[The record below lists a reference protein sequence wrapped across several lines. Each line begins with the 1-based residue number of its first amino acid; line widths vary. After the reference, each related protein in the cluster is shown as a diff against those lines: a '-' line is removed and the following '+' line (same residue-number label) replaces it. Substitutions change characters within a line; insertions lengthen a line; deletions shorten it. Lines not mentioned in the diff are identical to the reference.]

1 MEHKQFNFHG
11 SPRCPKITSFGCS
24 IGSGMYWAMETF
36 SCKKNLAV
44 KFRSKFCFKSVVN
57 WAM

>member
-24 IGSGMYWAMETF
+24 IGSGMYCAMEAF

-44 KFRSKFCFKSVVN
+44 KFRQNFALN
-57 WAM
+57 R